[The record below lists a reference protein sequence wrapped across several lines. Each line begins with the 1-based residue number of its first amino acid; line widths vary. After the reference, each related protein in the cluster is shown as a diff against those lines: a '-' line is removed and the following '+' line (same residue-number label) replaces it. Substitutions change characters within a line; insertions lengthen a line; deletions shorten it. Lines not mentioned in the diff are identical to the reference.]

1 MNSAAYLRHAELAR
15 VDYFLRSNL
24 RRELKQKGFRI
35 AFVALNIRYRRELR
49 LFRSYRIET
58 RPIFWDELQLIMEQR
73 FVDPNTEFVHTI
85 IYGKYVLVKKGRKVR
100 QSMNDLV
107 PEGIHL
113 VQFYEHSSMM
123 DTSPTGSMPR
133 QIASVASC
141 DSLSSMNG
149 ISKDTIGQ
157 YDDADESANTIRSY
171 HNSYQCRN
179 EIPSSLKLWMQSLE
193 QSSNE
198 SRMNLLAPSS

>member
-1 MNSAAYLRHAELAR
+1 MNNAAYLRHAELAR

-24 RRELKQKGFRI
+24 RSELKRKGFRI

-49 LFRSYRIET
+49 VFKSYRIET
-58 RPIFWDELQLIMEQR
+58 RPIFWDELQLIIEQR
-73 FVDPNTEFVHTI
+73 FVNPETDFVHTI
-85 IYGKYVLVKKGRKVR
+85 IYGKYVLVKNGRKVR

-107 PEGIHL
+107 PEGIHT
-113 VQFYEHSSMM
+113 VQFYEHSAMM
-123 DTSPTGSMPR
+123 DGSPTGSMPR

-157 YDDADESANTIRSY
+157 YDDAEDSSVFRNY
-171 HNSYQCRN
+171 HNTYQCRN
-179 EIPSSLKLWMQSLE
+179 EIPKSLKLWMQSLE